1 MRDDEMQIGEVLI
14 RYASGID
21 QRDWPLFRTCW
32 THDVVVDYDTLGCFS
47 GVDAITDV
55 MTTAHQ
61 NMGPTYH
68 RLSNFV
74 IDVEG
79 DGASVRSYVHAVLMV
94 APGDSANWVEA
105 IGSYDDVF
113 VRTAEGWRISRR
125 TSRVARMLTAGDL
138 ATALSSGSA
147 ADRR

>member
-1 MRDDEMQIGEVLI
+1 MRDDQTQIGEVLI

-32 THDVVVDYDTLGCFS
+32 TNDVVADYDTLGRFS
-47 GVDAITDV
+47 GVDAITDA

-74 IDVEG
+74 IDVDG
-79 DGASVRSYVHAVLMV
+79 DRASARSYVHAILMV
-94 APGDSANWVEA
+94 VPGDSANWVEA
-105 IGSYDDVF
+105 IGSYDDVL
-113 VRTAEGWRISRR
+113 VRTDEGWRISRR
-125 TSRVARMLTAGDL
+125 TSRVARMLTGGDL
-138 ATALSSGSA
+138 AAALASGSA
-147 ADRR
+147 PDMP